1 MKNLLSTLPILLL
14 CGCAFVPATRIKFNP
29 KTGEL
34 NVKSPK
40 DVELTG
46 LHAYATNGVS
56 AIDIQKYSSKN
67 NIEVLRAV
75 TQANA
80 ETQKK
85 GAELIGTII
94 DATK

>member
-1 MKNLLSTLPILLL
+1 MKNILITPIILIL
-14 CGCAFVPATRIKFNP
+14 CGCAMVPATKISFNP
-29 KTGEL
+29 RTGEL
-34 NVKSPK
+34 NVRSPK

-67 NIEVLRAV
+67 NIEVIKAV

-94 DATK
+94 DSAK